1 MKKNQYYLYFYLF
14 IEDASE
20 ILEDPEFYGMN
31 CEIDGVFDTPEQ
43 NEPVT
48 SKSICR

>member
-31 CEIDGVFDTPEQ
+31 CEIDGVFDTPEK